1 MSCLTRQL
9 QQRLTRYLRQHN
21 EMTDGKQPEDI
32 REELVLKGLC
42 PSDVTADQVS
52 AILHSAQAC

>member
-21 EMTDGKQPEDI
+21 EMINGKQPEDV
-32 REELVLKGLC
+32 RNELVLKGLC
-42 PSDVTADQVS
+42 PSDVTADQVD
-52 AILHSAQAC
+52 AILRSAQSC